1 MLAQHNIV
9 LDFFGFGKNCFS
21 KFQFVG
27 SSRSLS
33 GVAIGFTEIII
44 STSNS
49 NSISMSI
56 FECGIRI
63 SRVMISNSISNSN
76 MRLMRVRCVDR
87 CMTFQL
93 CWLGSWCNVYLL
105 ESNSVRFEINSWIV
119 NLSHRIANMDQR
131 MFTVYVCTIHQ
142 QSYISRDWISAVAMH
157 AKNIGKSFFPPMG
170 CRYTHRRENHKK
182 CWTFTNG

>member
-93 CWLGSWCNVYLL
+93 C
-105 ESNSVRFEINSWIV
+105 
-119 NLSHRIANMDQR
+119 
-131 MFTVYVCTIHQ
+131 
-142 QSYISRDWISAVAMH
+142 
-157 AKNIGKSFFPPMG
+157 
-170 CRYTHRRENHKK
+170 
-182 CWTFTNG
+182 